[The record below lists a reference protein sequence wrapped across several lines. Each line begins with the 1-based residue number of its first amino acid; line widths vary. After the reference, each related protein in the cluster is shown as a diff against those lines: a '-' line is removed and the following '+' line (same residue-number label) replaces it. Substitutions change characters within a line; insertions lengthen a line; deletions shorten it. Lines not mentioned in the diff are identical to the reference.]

1 MCASFSY
8 NHFHKTVHCK
18 MHLHCKMHCN
28 TLSGPFSMIIYLF
41 FLNELELDFPPD
53 RITHQFRDDNFVC
66 LITLKTTIKVNPLR
80 DIYIFSIL
88 K

>member
-1 MCASFSY
+1 
-8 NHFHKTVHCK
+8 
-18 MHLHCKMHCN
+18 
-28 TLSGPFSMIIYLF
+28 MIIYLF

-80 DIYIFSIL
+80 DIYVFSIL